1 VKSIN
6 ENIHGWM
13 FVCSIFGVF
22 LLIQSS
28 NMMYDA
34 SIITQTLSLA
44 ITGLALLIIIYGFSP
59 STTKAVIN
67 AIVQIVSIPLKAL
80 FS

>member
-1 VKSIN
+1 MKTFMIR
-6 ENIHGWM
+6 M
-13 FVCSIFGVF
+13 FVCSIVGVF

-34 SIITQTLSLA
+34 SIITQTFSLA

-59 STTKAVIN
+59 STAKAVIN